1 MLHRTATDSGSARQN
16 DRRTPLRQRSSR
28 FAALAALAAVVLA
41 ACSPAGA
48 NSGDAQPASTT
59 ETTSA
64 TSSSA
69 ASSSSAAPSSSSV
82 APTTTTQKPA
92 PPGTPKPPA
101 TQPGLAGWPNAG
113 NTGVKNGG
121 LRALK
126 GDQTVDVR
134 WLKDH
139 GARGS
144 GNAGDPFVFENY
156 ELDGMLHINVPD
168 STQVLVQQSRIFGGD
183 NHALW
188 IENGT
193 VTVQDSTLA
202 PQSGGRSSNGIVAYD
217 RGTFLR
223 NNIFGYN
230 IPIMVQGQ
238 GPYLIQDNFLHDIAF
253 KAGDH
258 TDVININPNG
268 SNGVI
273 KHNYVDGIRMDGQYT
288 HNGIGIYNDA
298 TPGAGTAVSK
308 NWTIDGNYVTRS
320 NHLIFAA
327 ASPPFVIKNN
337 VLTTQFQYAPF
348 YNALGGA
355 TDGGGNVDQN
365 GKPVKVG

>member
-1 MLHRTATDSGSARQN
+1 MLHRTATPSGSARQN
-16 DRRTPLRQRSSR
+16 DRRAPLRQRSSR
-28 FAALAALAAVVLA
+28 IASFAALAVALV

-48 NSGDAQPASTT
+48 KSGDAQPATT
-59 ETTSA
+59 TTSA

-69 ASSSSAAPSSSSV
+69 AESSSAAPSSSSV
-82 APTTTTQKPA
+82 APTTTTPRPA

-101 TQPGLAGWPNAG
+101 QPGMSGWPNAG
-113 NTGVKNGG
+113 NTGVKNGN
-121 LRALK
+121 LRPLT
-126 GDQTVDVR
+126 GDQLVDVR

-144 GNAGDPFVFENY
+144 GNPGDPFVFENY
-156 ELDGMLHINVPD
+156 QVDGMVHINVPD
-168 STQVLVQQSRIFGGD
+168 STQVLVQQNRIFGGS
-183 NHALW
+183 NHAMW
-188 IENGT
+188 IESGT
-193 VTVQDSTLA
+193 VTAQDNSIA
-202 PQSGGRSSNGIVAYD
+202 PRSGGLSGNGIVAYN
-217 RGTFLR
+217 RGTFQR
-223 NNIFGYN
+223 NNIWGFN

-238 GPYLIQDNFLHDIAF
+238 GPYLVQDNFLHDIWF

-258 TDVININPNG
+258 TDVVNVNPNG

-273 KHNYVDGIRMDGQYT
+273 KHNYIDGIRSDGQYT

-298 TPGAGTAVSK
+298 NGGSGNAVSK
-308 NWTIDGNYVTRS
+308 NWTIDGNYITRS

-337 VLTTQFQYAPF
+337 VLTTEFQYAPF
-348 YNALGGA
+348 HNALGGA

-365 GKPVKVG
+365 GKPVKIEG

>member
-1 MLHRTATDSGSARQN
+1 MLHRTATDRGSARQN
-16 DRRTPLRQRSSR
+16 ERRTPLRQRSSR
-28 FAALAALAAVVLA
+28 FAALAALAVVALA

-48 NSGDAQPASTT
+48 KSGDAQPASTT

-64 TSSSA
+64 TSS

-82 APTTTTQKPA
+82 APTTTTPKPA
-92 PPGTPKPPA
+92 PPGTPKPPSN
-101 TQPGLAGWPNAG
+101 PGLTGWPSAG

-126 GDQTVDVR
+126 GDQLIDVR

-156 ELDGMLHINVPD
+156 EVDGMVHINVPD
-168 STQVLVQQSRIFGGD
+168 ATQVLVQQSRIYGGD
-183 NHALW
+183 NHAMW

-193 VTVQDSTLA
+193 VTVQDSTIA
-202 PQSGGRSSNGIVAYD
+202 PRTGGLSGNGIFAYD

-223 NNIFGYN
+223 NNIWGFN
-230 IPIMVQGQ
+230 IPIIIQGQ
-238 GPYLIQDNFLHDIAF
+238 GPYLIQDNFLHDIWF

-273 KHNYVDGIRMDGQYT
+273 KHNYIDGIRSDGQYT

-308 NWTIDGNYVTRS
+308 NWTIDGNYITRS

-337 VLTTQFQYAPF
+337 VLTTEFQYAPF
-348 YNALGGA
+348 HNALGGE

-365 GKPVKVG
+365 GKPVKIQG